1 MTGTIYLVPNTLG
14 ALDASVDAQAIAA
27 VIPPTVRELAAALDY
42 YLVENAKTA
51 RVFLK
56 AIGTHLPIQQIEM
69 QVLDKNTPTAELDRL
84 LAPALAGRDIGVLS
98 EAGCPA
104 IADPGA
110 PLVRLAHAKSLRV
123 RPLVG
128 PSSIL
133 LTVMGSGLSGQSFAF
148 VGYLPSDPAARTQRL
163 KELEERS
170 RREQQ
175 TQVCIET
182 PYRNAALLEAMAT
195 TLHPSTD
202 VCVGTDLTLT
212 TESIQTLPAAQWRGR
227 GAALQKRPTVFA
239 LLAPPAATRR

>member
-1 MTGTIYLVPNTLG
+1 MTGTVYLVPNTLG
-14 ALDASVDAQAIAA
+14 ALDAALDAQAIAA
-27 VIPPTVRELAAALDY
+27 VIPPRVREVAAALDY

-56 AIGTHLPIQQIEM
+56 AIGTRLPIQQIEM
-69 QVLDKNTPTAELDRL
+69 QVLDKNTPAAELDRL

-104 IADPGA
+104 IADPGT

-148 VGYLPSDPAARTQRL
+148 VGYLPSDPGARAQRL

-195 TLHPSTD
+195 TLHPTTE
-202 VCVGTDLTLT
+202 VCVGTDLTLA

-227 GAALQKRPTVFA
+227 GTALQKRPTVFA

>member
-1 MTGTIYLVPNTLG
+1 MTGTVYLVPNTLG

-27 VIPPTVRELAAALDY
+27 VIPPAVRDIAAALDY

-56 AIGTHLPIQQIEM
+56 AVSPRVPIQQIEM
-69 QVLDKNTPTAELDRL
+69 QVLDKNTPTADLDRL
-84 LAPALAGRDIGVLS
+84 LAPALAGRNIGVLS

-148 VGYLPSDPAARTQRL
+148 VGYLPSDPGARAQRL

-182 PYRNAALLEAMAT
+182 PYRNAALLEAMAA
-195 TLHPSTD
+195 TLQPGTD
-202 VCVGTDLTLT
+202 VCVATDLTLA

-239 LLAPPAATRR
+239 LLAPSAAARR